1 MQSKENKRC
10 ESFIEVYCTLRFEK
24 SRNENGENTGLN
36 RNSTVNR
43 TQTSLE
49 KKENKNNKK
58 ETIETTDKR
67 IKQQTKKIPLNRP
80 L

>member
-1 MQSKENKRC
+1 LKK
-10 ESFIEVYCTLRFEK
+10 V
-24 SRNENGENTGLN
+24 RNENGENTGLN

>member
-1 MQSKENKRC
+1 LKK
-10 ESFIEVYCTLRFEK
+10 V
-24 SRNENGENTGLN
+24 RNENGENTGLN

-67 IKQQTKKIPLNRP
+67 IKQQTKKFL
-80 L
+80 